1 MACIVAALVRAAV
14 SCAPMRLRIPCI
26 AATIQRFEFSYELSD
41 KMPKRYLEMAAP
53 NPARID
59 EMVFHDM
66 IRTGELLK
74 RRQTTSHGGAGV
86 TLEPATA

>member
-1 MACIVAALVRAAV
+1 
-14 SCAPMRLRIPCI
+14 MRLRIPCI

-41 KMPKRYLEMAAP
+41 KMPERYLEMAAP

-66 IRTGELLK
+66 IRTASEQGFVAQRLGSLERLPPGAQHQQ
-74 RRQTTSHGGAGV
+74 RR
-86 TLEPATA
+86 L